1 MAELNVKA
9 RPVKDK
15 EGVAVLR
22 RLWELGY
29 ERVAWNHTI
38 FGKPSQAN
46 LSSLPKS
53 PHTLSVADM
62 NAALAMR
69 RLSGTQ
75 SSALEQYQRLTVIVD
90 DFAEAQSLHSSNDS
104 LKPFDILSATPANAK
119 VFNHLCREADIDI
132 ISIDFT
138 RHLPFS
144 IAKKTVRIFASGQF
158 YNVYGC

>member
-1 MAELNVKA
+1 MAELNIKA

-46 LSSLPKS
+46 LSNLSKS
-53 PHTLSVADM
+53 AHTLPVADM
-62 NAALAMR
+62 NASLAMR
-69 RLSGTQ
+69 RLAGTQ
-75 SSALEQYQRLTVIVD
+75 SSTLEQYQRLTVIVD

-144 IAKKTVRIFASGQF
+144 IAKKTVRCF
-158 YNVYGC
+158 CH